1 MERDTDMKKSFVVA
15 ALLLTAS
22 GAVAADEAALK
33 EQMKKECAPL
43 FAEGA
48 ACSNLA
54 KGTRK
59 CVRQNLSQAG
69 ASCVA
74 FEKANKSFFDA
85 GMKDDIVKK

>member
-1 MERDTDMKKSFVVA
+1 MKK
-15 ALLLTAS
+15 ALFLGLLFIASTAL
-22 GAVAADEAALK
+22 AADNEAALK

-54 KGTRK
+54 KGNRK
-59 CVRQNLSQAG
+59 CVSQNVDKGG
-69 ASCVA
+69 ASCGA
-74 FEKANKSFFDA
+74 FVKANKDFIDA